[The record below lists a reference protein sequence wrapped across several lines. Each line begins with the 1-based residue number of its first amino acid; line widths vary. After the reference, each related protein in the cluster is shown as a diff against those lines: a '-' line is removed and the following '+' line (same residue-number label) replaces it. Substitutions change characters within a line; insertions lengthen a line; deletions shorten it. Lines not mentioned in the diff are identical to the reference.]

1 MKKTLISFDLDGTIV
16 KPDYNEFIWFKEI
29 PELYAKKYGLDFEKA
44 REKVIKE
51 YEKVGDNDVRWYSLD
66 YWLKHF
72 GFGVGEKEIL
82 EKYAPF
88 VELYPEV
95 ISVLEKLKKNYI
107 LVISS
112 AMGREFINVKLRK
125 EKIFKYFNKVFS
137 AISDFGMIKKK
148 VDVYRRVC
156 SIVSVDEKEVV
167 HVGDDK
173 VFDYETPRS
182 IGIKA
187 FYVDRE
193 KKTVGENVIYSL
205 SSLPS
210 ILSRYEE

>member
-1 MKKTLISFDLDGTIV
+1 MIKIVSFDLDGTLT
-16 KPDYNEFIWFKEI
+16 KQGFADRYWLEALPL
-29 PELYAKKYGLDFEKA
+29 LYA
-44 REKVIKE
+44 REKDVSVDEAKKLLFCE
-51 YEKVGDNDVRWYSLD
+51 YDKVGKERLEWYDPSYWFKRFDIKYSWKKLIFDCRDAIEVYPDVLPT
-66 YWLKHF
+66 
-72 GFGVGEKEIL
+72 L
-82 EKYAPF
+82 ERLTGKY
-88 VELYPEV
+88 
-95 ISVLEKLKKNYI
+95 KLIVVSNAKK
-107 LVISS
+107 
-112 AMGREFINVKLRK
+112 EFIEIQLK
-125 EKIFKYFNKVFS
+125 ETGLNRFFTHVFS
-137 AISDFGMIKKK
+137 SVSDFGMIKKK

>member
-1 MKKTLISFDLDGTIV
+1 MERLTGKYKLIVVSNAKK
-16 KPDYNEFIWFKEI
+16 EFIEIQLKET
-29 PELYAKKYGLDFEKA
+29 GLNRFFT
-44 REKVIKE
+44 
-51 YEKVGDNDVRWYSLD
+51 
-66 YWLKHF
+66 H
-72 GFGVGEKEIL
+72 
-82 EKYAPF
+82 
-88 VELYPEV
+88 
-95 ISVLEKLKKNYI
+95 
-107 LVISS
+107 
-112 AMGREFINVKLRK
+112 
-125 EKIFKYFNKVFS
+125 VFS
-137 AISDFGMIKKK
+137 SVSDFGMIKKK